1 MARTRKYYQ
10 AYSREQA
17 QAKDLL
23 GQSLGIEYDTVLDNP
38 EQFYKQHLDPDT
50 YFGQRPKFISE
61 MDMPISEI
69 KRRYDEYNM
78 ETPVSGDD
86 LAKMAGTVDG
96 EEKTFRLDKTTSS
109 SYDPYQYYT
118 EGAHGVFRDN
128 DAPNYTIGWNVVE
141 KRPSAPRDRA
151 NDPQRVMNTLDEM
164 QASSDSLA
172 DSMGLRDENNSND

>member
-1 MARTRKYYQ
+1 MAKTRKYYH
-10 AYSREQA
+10 AYSREEA

-23 GQSLGIEYDTVLDNP
+23 GQELNVNYDAVLDNP
-38 EQFYKQHLDPDT
+38 EQFAKEHSDPNT
-50 YFGQRPKFISE
+50 RFGAIPKFISE

-96 EEKTFRLDKTTSS
+96 KEVTFRLDK
-109 SYDPYQYYT
+109 SYRRDSDEYYGT
-118 EGAHGVFRDN
+118 EGSHGVYRETSLP
-128 DAPNYTIGWNVVE
+128 AEKSGWMVHE
-141 KRPSAPRDRA
+141 KPSAPRDRA
-151 NDPQRVMNTLDEM
+151 NDPQRVMNTLAEM
-164 QASSDSLA
+164 QSSSDSLA

>member
-10 AYSREQA
+10 AYSREEA

-38 EQFYKQHLDPDT
+38 KQFALEHFDPNT
-50 YFGQRPKFISE
+50 RYGTRAKFISE

-69 KRRYDEYNM
+69 KKRYDEYNM

-86 LAKMAGTVDG
+86 LAKMAGTVNG
-96 EEKTFRLDKTTSS
+96 EEKTFRLAKMTSS
-109 SYDPYQYYT
+109 SYDPYQYFT
-118 EGAHGVFRDN
+118 DGAHGVFRDN
-128 DAPNYTIGWNVVE
+128 AAPDYTVGWNVVE